1 MRPPSLLRSLA
12 VLLALAAPAGAQT
25 TPPGSDSMAEIA
37 KDLANP
43 VANLISVPFQNNWD
57 YHLGTTDAT
66 LYTLNVQPVIPIGLN
81 ERYILVTRTI
91 IPYVSYNALV
101 PGTSGAGG
109 LGDTQASIFLTTREA
124 AKGGWFLGVGPVL
137 QIPTATSR
145 STGSGKWG
153 AGPTGI
159 VLRQHRGWTYGLL
172 ASHTWSFAGT
182 ESRASVNSTFLEP
195 FLTYTTKTY
204 TTLGVFTE
212 SAYDWNGGQVDR
224 ARGGHGQ
231 PGADARQAGLQRHGR
246 RPLLGGVARGRAGLG
261 PAPRPDPDLRGEQ
274 GEGRPLKGGPVSPSR
289 RCRGQDPPLTGVHGT
304 IPLMKTIGLI
314 GAGHIGSQV
323 ARLAVAH
330 GYSVLISN
338 SRGPETLAALV
349 QELGPRARAGTAV
362 EAAKRETS
370 SS

>member
-1 MRPPSLLRSLA
+1 MNKHVRCAPPVFLRSLA
-12 VLLALAAPAGAQT
+12 VLLALAAPAGAQNP
-25 TPPGSDSMAEIA
+25 PPGSDSMAEIA

-43 VANLISVPFQNNWD
+43 VANLISVPFQNNWE

-81 ERYILVTRTI
+81 DRFILVTRTI

-109 LGDTQASIFLTTREA
+109 LGDTQASIFLSTREA
-124 AKGGWFLGVGPVL
+124 MKGGWFLGAGPVL
-137 QIPTATSR
+137 QFPTATSR

-212 SAYDWNGGQVDR
+212 STYNWTEDKWTVPVEAMASQVLMLGKQIFSVTVGGR
-224 ARGGHGQ
+224 YWAES
-231 PGADARQAGLQRHGR
+231 
-246 RPLLGGVARGRAGLG
+246 
-261 PAPRPDPDLRGEQ
+261 PA
-274 GEGRPLKGGPVSPSR
+274 GGP
-289 RCRGQDPPLTGVHGT
+289 DW
-304 IPLMKTIGLI
+304 GL
-314 GAGHIGSQV
+314 
-323 ARLAVAH
+323 RLALT
-330 GYSVLISN
+330 LIFEEN
-338 SRGPETLAALV
+338 KEKAGP
-349 QELGPRARAGTAV
+349 
-362 EAAKRETS
+362 
-370 SS
+370 

>member
-1 MRPPSLLRSLA
+1 MNKNVRCAPPFLLCSLA
-12 VLLALAAPAGAQT
+12 VLLALAVPAGAQT

-91 IPYVSYNALV
+91 IPYVSYNALI
-101 PGTSGAGG
+101 PGTTGAGG

-172 ASHTWSFAGT
+172 ASQTWSFAGT
-182 ESRASVNSTFLEP
+182 ESRASVNSAFLEP

-212 SAYDWNGGQVDR
+212 SAYDWTEDKWTVPVEAMASQVLMLGKQVFSVTVGGR
-224 ARGGHGQ
+224 YWAES
-231 PGADARQAGLQRHGR
+231 
-246 RPLLGGVARGRAGLG
+246 
-261 PAPRPDPDLRGEQ
+261 PA
-274 GEGRPLKGGPVSPSR
+274 GGP
-289 RCRGQDPPLTGVHGT
+289 DW
-304 IPLMKTIGLI
+304 GL
-314 GAGHIGSQV
+314 
-323 ARLAVAH
+323 RLALT
-330 GYSVLISN
+330 LIFEEN
-338 SRGPETLAALV
+338 KEKAGP
-349 QELGPRARAGTAV
+349 
-362 EAAKRETS
+362 
-370 SS
+370 

>member
-1 MRPPSLLRSLA
+1 MSKRVRCAPPSLLRCLP

-91 IPYVSYNALV
+91 VPYVSYNALV

-172 ASHTWSFAGT
+172 ASQTWSFAGP
-182 ESRASVNSTFLEP
+182 ESRASVNTTFLEP

-212 SAYDWNGGQVDR
+212 SAYDWTGDKWTVPVEAMASQVLMVGKQVFSVTVGGR
-224 ARGGHGQ
+224 YWAESPAGG
-231 PGADARQAGLQRHGR
+231 PDWGLR
-246 RPLLGGVARGRAGLG
+246 LALTLIFEENKERAG
-261 PAPRPDPDLRGEQ
+261 P
-274 GEGRPLKGGPVSPSR
+274 
-289 RCRGQDPPLTGVHGT
+289 
-304 IPLMKTIGLI
+304 
-314 GAGHIGSQV
+314 
-323 ARLAVAH
+323 
-330 GYSVLISN
+330 
-338 SRGPETLAALV
+338 
-349 QELGPRARAGTAV
+349 
-362 EAAKRETS
+362 
-370 SS
+370 